1 MSTPVYVLLLAA
13 GRGARFGA
21 DTNKCFVDLR
31 GKSILRRS
39 YEAFLQ
45 SDLVSGIAVV
55 VSKGEEDKAESL
67 LHPVIDQ
74 RFLGFVNGGKER
86 AESVLFG
93 LRYLSRGRKRHA
105 ATGTRCSPPSCP
117 PALINRAWCVPSHRG
132 IAPHSRDRHVR
143 QVAENGRIES
153 RLNRSITRDADP
165 ALSRHIDIATRP
177 AARS

>member
-55 VSKGEEDKAESL
+55 VSKGEEDKACL
-67 LHPVIDQ
+67 L
-74 RFLGFVNGGKER
+74 
-86 AESVLFG
+86 
-93 LRYLSRGRKRHA
+93 YTSR
-105 ATGTRCSPPSCP
+105 
-117 PALINRAWCVPSHRG
+117 CV
-132 IAPHSRDRHVR
+132 
-143 QVAENGRIES
+143 
-153 RLNRSITRDADP
+153 
-165 ALSRHIDIATRP
+165 
-177 AARS
+177 